1 MGSPVVTALAIV
13 VSLAG
18 GVGLGFAAYRYE
30 PLLLG
35 APVETAAAAP
45 APEPEASSSA
55 EPPAPS
61 ASVPTSASALAL
73 APSTEV
79 RACVRSMFPDDSFSD
94 ANAGSIDFLCGE
106 TSGIKAAEGLRKALV
121 DSGSSPKASGGMKE
135 WSVLGFYSLAAA
147 SVIRGR
153 CCPGAPALTM
163 PASPKPCESIEA
175 AMTSLAS
182 IADKR
187 GKKTEAITALGGFEK
202 SVRCILKSEAK
213 KSFGDYG
220 DLKGGEA
227 TAFEKTLSRALK

>member
-1 MGSPVVTALAIV
+1 VGSPVVTALAIV

-35 APVETAAAAP
+35 APVETAEVAAP
-45 APEPEASSSA
+45 PEPE
-55 EPPAPS
+55 PS
-61 ASVPTSASALAL
+61 ASVAPTPSASAPTSASA
-73 APSTEV
+73 APSSEEARV
-79 RACVRSMFPDDSFSD
+79 CLRSMFPEDSFSD
-94 ANAGSIDFLCGE
+94 ANVASIDLVCSE
-106 TSGIKAAEGLRKALV
+106 TSGIKAAEGVKKALV
-121 DSGSSPKASGGMKE
+121 NAGSAKPSGGMKE
-135 WSVLGFYSLAAA
+135 WGVLGFYSLAAA

-153 CCPGAPALTM
+153 CCPNAPALTM
-163 PASPKPCESIEA
+163 PASPKPCESIEE
-175 AMTSLAS
+175 AMTSLS
-182 IADKR
+182 TIAQKR

-227 TAFEKTLSRALK
+227 TAFEKTLGRALK